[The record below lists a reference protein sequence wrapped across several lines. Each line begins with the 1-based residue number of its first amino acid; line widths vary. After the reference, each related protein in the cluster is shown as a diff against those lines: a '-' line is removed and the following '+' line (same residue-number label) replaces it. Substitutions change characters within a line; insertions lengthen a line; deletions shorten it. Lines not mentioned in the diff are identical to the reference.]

1 MTLAATSYPGFAQ
14 SGASSAARAEF
25 DRIIAYINALEA
37 AFINGTVTL
46 LSKNVSGAGTV
57 TLTAEEAGNNIIEFT
72 GALAG
77 AMNVVFPNGPLLVVV
92 QNKTTGDFD
101 LTCKTSAGTGVV
113 VRRGSRVFIYP
124 DGTNVVD
131 VTPKTNSSIPKNLG
145 IGFSVG
151 GNALTIGLK
160 DAGGSDPSVT
170 SPVTIPFRSATL
182 ANGTQFDGV
191 VTAALSVTVSS
202 GSTVGSSSGVPQDIF
217 VYALNNAGTVE
228 LAFSGADYGN
238 SFIGSSTAEGGAGT

>member
-101 LTCKTSAGTGVV
+101 HVQNVCWNRGCGSA
-113 VRRGSRVFIYP
+113 RIA
-124 DGTNVVD
+124 
-131 VTPKTNSSIPKNLG
+131 
-145 IGFSVG
+145 GFH
-151 GNALTIGLK
+151 L
-160 DAGGSDPSVT
+160 P
-170 SPVTIPFRSATL
+170 
-182 ANGTQFDGV
+182 
-191 VTAALSVTVSS
+191 
-202 GSTVGSSSGVPQDIF
+202 
-217 VYALNNAGTVE
+217 
-228 LAFSGADYGN
+228 
-238 SFIGSSTAEGGAGT
+238 